1 MEALE
6 GIKNIKIFDNIM
18 FHLDDCYKE
27 YQRYMGLLD
36 GLSLKELGT
45 FLQILRKNELVN
57 NQETENEPSLLMEMT
72 AQIDKTNSVQ
82 MMADLVNS
90 GRDIT
95 LDDVKKIHQRLLRGT
110 SDDIEKN
117 YKYRDFP
124 VTVSR
129 IENSESVLE
138 YLPPDSEEIIPYM
151 EYLLDYLN
159 DDTGLQMETVFI
171 KPMIAHAYISILQP
185 FGNGN
190 TRIARLIQYGKIFD
204 LTNKYFGKNYPHP
217 IMYLSK
223 NYLITRGNYRGNISN
238 IAKMHND
245 ESWNKWFNYN
255 LNRIDDQ
262 LYYLI
267 NNLNNY
273 YERNK

>member
-129 IENSESVLE
+129 IENGESVLE